1 MAIIYSYPTGTPQPE
16 DKILGIQTSNNNQ
29 TVAFTLS
36 SLLLSGQAGSF
47 STLAVTG
54 NSTLQ
59 GTLSVAGNTT
69 LSGNATIAG
78 TASITGDTD
87 ITGSLDVAGALN
99 MTGNITGN
107 VIGNVTGN
115 VTGNL
120 TGNVTGNVTG
130 DVTGDVTGNADT
142 ATKIASITNSNIVQL
157 GSTQTLTNKTLAS
170 PTVTGTLTGNTNGVH
185 SGSLQADVTATTQ
198 AFGSNN
204 TKVATTAFVEASNAS
219 AGPILLDSNNSLVV
233 KNSSI
238 VTSGTASSR
247 TFVVGNGNTLSNGSN
262 YSVMGGLENTL
273 DGALSAVAFGWKN
286 KVTGDYA
293 SVLSG
298 REAIASGFGS
308 TVIGGMASRAFGE
321 HSIAGGQRS
330 IAGAGYS
337 VALGYGA
344 ATIVNPNDSSSN
356 NGSFSCGINTLASGE
371 GAAAFGGAY
380 TISRDTYTVTAGGTG
395 FLQEA
400 DTFKTVTSLTGNI
413 TVQVKLVIISGV
425 VNSVVA
431 LDFPTGLV
439 TGLQFQ
445 IAPAGGGTS
454 ALLTVG
460 TVNKYGS
467 LASFS
472 LTSGTS
478 NYVGGS
484 NSFAGGSSN
493 KVEGTSSIAYGADN
507 QIASTVDYTAV
518 FGSANIL
525 SAGDYGFVAG
535 KSNAVSNTFPLVA
548 GNANTVQTQYAF
560 VHGSSNQSL
569 GSNAN
574 TRNFI
579 FGASNTMSISD
590 TSASIGHTNTVAS
603 SDYALAAGQANSIS
617 NADESFAIGGSN
629 TIVGNRGGALGYN
642 NETASAYQ
650 MCIGSEL
657 TLGGVDRTI
666 AVGSY
671 NATAQATLNTRFEV
685 GTGSST
691 DRYTSMSVNVPHGG
705 ASQGTRHNASGLVL
719 AALKDSASYADDSAA
734 ATNGVLVGELYHT
747 AGVVK
752 IRLT

>member
-54 NSTLQ
+54 DSALQ
-59 GTLSVAGNTT
+59 GTLGVAGNTT

-99 MTGNITGN
+99 ITGSITGN
-107 VIGNVTGN
+107 VVGNVFGDLTGNLSGNVVGNVTGAVN
-115 VTGNL
+115 
-120 TGNVTGNVTG
+120 G
-130 DVTGDVTGNADT
+130 DVSGNAGT
-142 ATKIASITNSNIVQL
+142 ATKIASITNNAIVQL

-170 PTVTGTLTGNTNGVH
+170 PTVTGTLAGNTNGVH

-219 AGPILLDSNNSLVV
+219 AGPILLDSDNSLLV

-247 TFVVGNGNTLSNGSN
+247 SFVVGNGNTLSNGSS
-262 YSVMGGLENTL
+262 YSVMGGYLNTL
-273 DGALSAVAFGWKN
+273 DDASSSVAFGWKN
-286 KVTGDYA
+286 KVTGDYS

-298 REAIASGFGS
+298 RESIASGFSS
-308 TVIGGMASRAFGE
+308 TVVGGMASRAFGD

-330 IAGAGYS
+330 IAAASYS

-344 ATIVNPNDSSSN
+344 ATIVNPNDGGSN
-356 NGSFSCGINTLASGE
+356 PGSFSCGINTLSSGE

-380 TISRDTYTVTAGGTG
+380 SKSRSTYTVTAGGTG
-395 FLQEA
+395 FYQVA
-400 DTFKTVTSLTGNI
+400 DTYKTVTSLTGNI
-413 TVQVKLVIISGV
+413 TVQVKLVISNTV
-425 VNSVVA
+425 VTHAIA

-460 TVNKYGS
+460 TVSKYGS
-467 LASFS
+467 LASYS
-472 LTSGTS
+472 CTTGSG
-478 NYVGGS
+478 NYVGGN
-484 NSFAGGSSN
+484 NSFAGGASN
-493 KVEGTSSIAYGADN
+493 QVEGTSSIAYGASN
-507 QIASTVDYTAV
+507 EIASTVDYTAV

-535 KSNAVSNTFPLVA
+535 KTNAVSNTFPLVA
-548 GNANTVQTQYAF
+548 GNSNTVQTQYSF
-560 VHGSSNQSL
+560 VHGSSNEAL
-569 GSNAN
+569 GTSEN

-579 FGASNTMSISD
+579 FGSNNTMSSTD
-590 TSASIGHTNTVAS
+590 TSAIIGHTNTATD
-603 SDYALAAGQANSIS
+603 SDYSFVSGYTNSVT
-617 NADESFAIGGSN
+617 NAHKSFAIGESN

-642 NETASAYQ
+642 NETAAAYQ
-650 MCIGSEL
+650 ICIGSEL
-657 TLGGVDRTI
+657 TLGGADKTV

-685 GTGSST
+685 GTGSNT

-705 ASQGTRHNASGLVL
+705 TSQGTRHNASGLVL

-734 ATNGVLVGELYHT
+734 ATHGVLVGELYHT